1 MHTVQAILERKGF
14 DVAGIT
20 EDASVLEAARMMN
33 LRRIGALVVTRGESV
48 VGIITERD
56 VLNRVVARQ
65 LAPGHTRV
73 GDVMTTPVAV
83 CAPSSSRADCRA
95 VMKEKRIR
103 HLPVVDDG
111 RLVGIISIGDLIE
124 DEGAEAQETIEYM
137 YEYMHGAFGARQPS
151 PTN

>member
-56 VLNRVVARQ
+56 VLNRIVARQ
-65 LAPGHTRV
+65 LAPAHTRV

-103 HLPVVDDG
+103 HLPVVDEG